1 MCRKALI
8 GAHVAGSLKIAAVT
22 VAAIA
27 AFAANTGANAA
38 SPFERL
44 AGSWTGGGRV
54 TFEGGQTERLRCNAR
69 YASSGGGN
77 RLDLTIRC
85 ASPATSFELRG
96 DLAYQGG
103 RVSGSWQERTLGAS
117 GRAGGRANAG
127 SIVMRIS
134 GSASGSMSVALSG
147 GAQTV
152 TVTPIDTA
160 LRGRNVSLRRR

>member
-8 GAHVAGSLKIAAVT
+8 GARSAVAALKIAAVAAVAT
-22 VAAIA
+22 VAAH
-27 AFAANTGANAA
+27 TGASAA
-38 SPFERL
+38 SPFDRL

-69 YASSGGGN
+69 YASSGSGN

-96 DLAYQGG
+96 DLAYRGG
-103 RVSGSWQERTLGAS
+103 RVSGNWQERTLGAS
-117 GRAGGRANAG
+117 GRAAGRANAG

-134 GSASGSMSVALSG
+134 GAASGSMSVALSG
-147 GAQTV
+147 RAQTV
-152 TVTPIDTA
+152 TVSTVDTA
-160 LRGRNVSLRRR
+160 LRGINVSLRRR

>member
-8 GAHVAGSLKIAAVT
+8 GARLKAPLKIAAV
-22 VAAIA
+22 VAIA
-27 AFAANTGANAA
+27 TFAPHVSASAA
-38 SPFERL
+38 SPFDRL

-54 TFEGGQTERLRCNAR
+54 TFEGGQSERLRCNAR
-69 YASSGGGN
+69 YASSGSGN

-96 DLAYQGG
+96 DLAYRGG
-103 RVSGSWQERTLGAS
+103 RVSGNWQERTLGAS
-117 GRAGGRANAG
+117 GRAAGRANAG

-152 TVTPIDTA
+152 TVSTVDTA
-160 LRGRNVSLRRR
+160 LRGINVSLRRR

>member
-1 MCRKALI
+1 MSRKPLI
-8 GAHVAGSLKIAAVT
+8 LTRCVAPLAIAVA
-22 VAAIA
+22 VAAFTA
-27 AFAANTGANAA
+27 PVGASAA

-69 YASSGGGN
+69 YASSGSGN

-96 DLAYQGG
+96 DLAYRGG
-103 RVSGSWQERTLGAS
+103 RVSGNWQERTLGAS
-117 GRAGGRANAG
+117 GRAAGRATAG

-134 GSASGSMSVALSG
+134 GAASGSMSVALSG
-147 GAQTV
+147 RAQTV
-152 TVTPIDTA
+152 TVSTVDTA
-160 LRGRNVSLRRR
+160 LRGINMSLRRR